1 MILVALG
8 ANLPSVRYGAPRE
21 TLEAGL
27 DMLDRHGVRVL
38 EQAAWYESAPVPAGD
53 QPWFLNTVVRVA
65 SAHPPGALLTRLHA
79 VEAEL
84 GRVRSVPNAPR
95 AADFDLLDVDGQ
107 VTGEDAWPKLP
118 HPRMHARA
126 FVLMPLADLAPD
138 WRHPVLGR
146 SAAAL
151 LAEIGPDQV
160 CRRV

>member
-27 DMLDRHGVRVL
+27 TLLDERGVEVLDRAG
-38 EQAAWYESAPVPAGD
+38 WYESAPVPADD

-65 SAHPPGALLTRLHA
+65 SALSPGDLLTRLHD
-79 VEAEL
+79 VEAAL

-107 VTGEDAWPKLP
+107 VTGSDAWPRLP

-126 FVLMPLADLAPD
+126 FVLMPLAELAPA
-138 WRHPVLGR
+138 WRHPVSGR
-146 SAAAL
+146 SAASL
-151 LAEIGPDQV
+151 LDDVGPDQV
-160 CRRV
+160 CRRI